1 MKKILKKN
9 LQNLFAAIRKE
20 TDLFLPVLNSAKNAE
35 FKKWTEGTEYSEE
48 LNTVR
53 SAKDFFFPQTE
64 NICDFKTSGKN
75 IEIIEN
81 SDLPENFA
89 VFGVRACDL
98 KSFEVLDNVFLSD
111 PVDSFYKTR
120 RENAVIFT
128 MACNRPK
135 ETCFC
140 HTFNINAADPK
151 GDVECFEDGT
161 YVYLNPLTQKGKDLL
176 DKVNSILEDETEE
189 PVKKIKAEIEE
200 KLKNLPLYNL
210 SAESFGSD
218 KTEEFFNRKEWD
230 ELSEACLGC
239 GTCTFVCP
247 TCQCYDIKDFNTG
260 HGVKRFRC
268 WDSCMYSDFTKMSA
282 GQPRTHQK
290 ERFRQRFMHKLVY
303 YPTNNN
309 GMFGCVGCGRCLKKC
324 PISMNIV
331 KVMKKLGG
339 TANG

>member
-9 LQNLFAAIRKE
+9 LQNLFAAISKE

-81 SDLPENFA
+81 SELPENFA

-98 KSFEVLDNVFLSD
+98 KSFEVLDNVFLSE

-151 GDVECFEDGT
+151 GDVECFEDET

-176 DKVNSILEDETEE
+176 NKVTSALEDETEE

-200 KLKNLPLYNL
+200 RL
-210 SAESFGSD
+210 SD
-218 KTEEFFNRKEWD
+218 KNIHINLTKEAKD
-230 ELSEACLGC
+230 YLVDIG
-239 GTCTFVCP
+239 
-247 TCQCYDIKDFNTG
+247 YDKDFGARPLKRVVSRTIENMIAEKIILG
-260 HGVKRFRC
+260 EIKYGVTITF
-268 WDSCMYSDFTKMSA
+268 DYN
-282 GQPRTHQK
+282 K
-290 ERFRQRFMHKLVY
+290 ELYIK
-303 YPTNNN
+303 
-309 GMFGCVGCGRCLKKC
+309 
-324 PISMNIV
+324 
-331 KVMKKLGG
+331 
-339 TANG
+339 